1 VKELNTV
8 DGKLASR
15 TETLVKPEKSKKAGW
30 GGEQR
35 PGGAPAAKATGGFT
49 YVNGKLVAN

>member
-8 DGKLASR
+8 DGKKASR
-15 TETLVKPEKSKKAGW
+15 TETLVKPEKGKRSILGD
-30 GGEQR
+30 R

-49 YVNGKLVAN
+49 YVNGKLVPN